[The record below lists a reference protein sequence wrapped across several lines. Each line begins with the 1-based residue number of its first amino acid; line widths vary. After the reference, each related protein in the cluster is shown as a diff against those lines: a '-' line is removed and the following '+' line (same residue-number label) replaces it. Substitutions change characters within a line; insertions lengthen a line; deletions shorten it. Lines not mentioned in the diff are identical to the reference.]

1 MKRIWTAAG
10 LVAFSLSTLSGCAF
24 FDNEARDRAACDKL
38 SQVITQ
44 QEVDNLATDV
54 TSDFMNSLESE
65 VLPLASGALGTQIRD
80 LLDSYESLSEE
91 SIFDRFAG
99 GVDGLVYAEAI
110 LVRCVE
116 VSSDLF

>member
-1 MKRIWTAAG
+1 M
-10 LVAFSLSTLSGCAF
+10 
-24 FDNEARDRAACDKL
+24 DD
-38 SQVITQ
+38 
-44 QEVDNLATDV
+44 LATDV
-54 TSDFMNSLESE
+54 SSDFMNSVESD
-65 VLPLASGALGTQIRD
+65 VLPLASGELGAHIRD